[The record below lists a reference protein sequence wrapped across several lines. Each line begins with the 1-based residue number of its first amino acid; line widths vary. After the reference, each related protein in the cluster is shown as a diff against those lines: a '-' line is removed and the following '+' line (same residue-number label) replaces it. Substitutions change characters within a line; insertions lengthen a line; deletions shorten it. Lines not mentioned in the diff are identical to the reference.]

1 MLDRRRQS
9 RLLRPRSG
17 SDQAH
22 VQKRI
27 IMKQPWSALIVMQGI
42 AIAIAI
48 AAPAPAWSDARPA
61 PDAGRWL
68 EPVKVTGKID
78 GKSATAAMLV
88 YVPRGYPV
96 ARPRHVSSAAAPP
109 AAGAARKYPLVIA
122 LHGWNHAPET
132 FRDQGEL
139 ARWADTYGVVL
150 AVPAMGTTIYET
162 ALYPQSKRPW
172 GPVPGARWVGEV
184 VLPYLRAHYAVRGD
198 RAHTA
203 VIGYS
208 TGGRGAVLLAETYPE
223 FTFAG
228 SASGTFDLMRLDPQ
242 SGEYKI
248 HAVVYGPRD
257 KFKDRWERDNCT
269 SAARLD
275 KLTGTRLFIAH
286 GGKDTSVPPDQ
297 LDALRDALHGTAGIQ
312 AEFVMSPEGDHTW
325 GYWNSQWGAMFRAMA
340 KALGLTAAT

>member
-96 ARPRHVSSAAAPP
+96 ARPRHVSSAAGPP

-228 SASGTFDLMRLDPQ
+228 SASGTFDLMRLDPRAA
-242 SGEYKI
+242 STRSTRWSMDRATSSRTAGS
-248 HAVVYGPRD
+248 ATTAPR
-257 KFKDRWERDNCT
+257 RRGWT
-269 SAARLD
+269 SSPAPGCSSPTAAR
-275 KLTGTRLFIAH
+275 TPRFPPTSSTRSA
-286 GGKDTSVPPDQ
+286 T
-297 LDALRDALHGTAGIQ
+297 RCTAQ
-312 AEFVMSPEGDHTW
+312 PASKP
-325 GYWNSQWGAMFRAMA
+325 SS
-340 KALGLTAAT
+340 